1 VRTRWLAGVL
11 CGLCVASAQVAGV
24 GGVADTQVSDGPLGD
39 IECAAGAF
47 TRSAPLPAWADL
59 AAPPPIPPQASRRS
73 VVVQLWETLLLVAPS
88 PIRLTHRIVRVK
100 DAIALAEIGQVTLD
114 FNPQFERLLLHKL
127 LIVRGT
133 ETIDH
138 TSTAPVRFLQREPRL
153 GEGVYSGVVTALIV
167 LPGVR
172 AGDTLHLVYSVAG
185 ENPALGARYAR
196 VVPWDQPYPLVLR
209 SVTMVAPVQRQV
221 GWRWIGGAGGA
232 SPMPVETVQDGLR
245 RLRFEARNLVA
256 ATTEPMMPA
265 HVSPTRQLQL
275 SEFANWNEVARW
287 AAALFPAPAPLPEQM
302 AALVDRLRALPD
314 RQEQVSQALQWV
326 QKEIRQWSAATG
338 ECALRPQSPAVVV
351 QRGYGD
357 CKDKTLLLVSI
368 LHALDID
375 ARPTLVAANNHND
388 PASMLPAPEAF
399 DHVIAQVRMGGRD
412 FYLDPTR
419 HGQIGLL
426 SRMGQRFEGAAVL
439 PIDATT
445 HGLVVV
451 RSPNREDIFRSHVR
465 ERLSLATLDAEGRL
479 DVEIRWFGIHAETVR
494 ATLDGM
500 DAAEFRHFAS
510 ASYLRQYPGARLIG
524 EPQFHDE
531 RRLNQFTVT
540 ASFSVP
546 GLARQA
552 DGVWAV
558 AFAPSLGDA
567 IVLPP
572 RRVRRF
578 PLLVPSFPITYHY
591 DVEMTWPD
599 GVSAVG
605 APSAGR
611 LDTPYFRMLTTR
623 DVRGNWESR
632 SIEFAAKVSEV
643 PPFEVQSLANDL
655 NRMARQIGGVMLA
668 ERTRTPPVAPL
679 PPSSGGL

>member
-1 VRTRWLAGVL
+1 MDVWTRWLAGLL
-11 CGLCVASAQVAGV
+11 CGLCIASAHVAGV
-24 GGVADTQVSDGPLGD
+24 AGVVDTRVSDGPLND
-39 IECAAGAF
+39 IECAADAF
-47 TRSAPLPAWADL
+47 TRGAPLPAWADL
-59 AAPPPIPPQASRRS
+59 ASPPPIPPQASRRS
-73 VVVQLWETLLLVAPS
+73 VVVQLWETQLHVAAS
-88 PIRLTHRIVRVK
+88 PIRLTHRVVRAK

-114 FNPQFERLLLHKL
+114 FNPQFERMLLHQI
-127 LIVRGT
+127 LIVRGA

-138 TSTAPVRFLQREPRL
+138 TITAPVRFLQREPKL
-153 GEGVYSGVVTALIV
+153 GEGVYSGVITALIV

-172 AGDTLHLVYSVAG
+172 AGDTLHLVYSIAG

-196 VVPWDQPYPLVLR
+196 VVPWDQPYPVALR
-209 SVTMVAPVQRQV
+209 SVTMVAPEQRHIS
-221 GWRWIGGAGGA
+221 WRWIGGAGGA
-232 SPMPVETVQDGLR
+232 GRLPVETVQDGLR
-245 RLRFEARNLVA
+245 RLRFEARDLVA
-256 ATTEPMMPA
+256 AITEPMMPA
-265 HVSPTRQLQL
+265 HVSPTRQLQF
-275 SEFANWNEVARW
+275 SEYASWNEVARW
-287 AAALFPAPAPLPEQM
+287 GVALFPTPAPLPEEL
-302 AALVDRLRALPD
+302 APLVDRLRALPD

-338 ECALRPQSPAVVV
+338 ECALRPQVPAAVV

-368 LHALDID
+368 LHALGID

-399 DHVIAQVRMGGRD
+399 DHVIAQVRVAGRD

-419 HGQIGLL
+419 HGQVGLL

-439 PIDATT
+439 PIDTAT

-451 RSPNREDIFRSHVR
+451 RSPNREDIFRSQVR

-479 DVEIRWFGIHAETVR
+479 DVEIRWFGLQAETVR
-494 ATLDGM
+494 ASLDGM

-510 ASYLRQYPGARLIG
+510 ASYLQQYPGARLTG
-524 EPQFHDE
+524 EPQVTDD
-531 RRLNQFTVT
+531 RRLNQLTVK
-540 ASFSVP
+540 ASFSIP
-546 GLARQA
+546 GMAHQA
-552 DGVWAV
+552 DDVWVV

-578 PLLVPSFPITYHY
+578 PLLVPSFPTTYHY

-623 DVRGNWESR
+623 HVSGNSESR
-632 SIEFAAKVSEV
+632 RIEF
-643 PPFEVQSLANDL
+643 
-655 NRMARQIGGVMLA
+655 
-668 ERTRTPPVAPL
+668 
-679 PPSSGGL
+679 